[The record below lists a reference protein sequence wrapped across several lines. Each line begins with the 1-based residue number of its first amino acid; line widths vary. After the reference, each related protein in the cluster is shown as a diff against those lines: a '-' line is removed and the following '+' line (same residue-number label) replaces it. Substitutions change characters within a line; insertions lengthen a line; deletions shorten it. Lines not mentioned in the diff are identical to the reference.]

1 MNLEKIQSKDKRTLI
16 SCFVIIVRHTIPPSP
31 HTLLHSQGTV
41 HRCFSMATEASPP
54 RDQARVPCTRMSL
67 LHGCRGTCCTGVC
80 CTGVCCTAIGACCR
94 GLRHGCKSAQVVDY
108 RSLQH
113 ACRGLRH
120 NFTGLRH
127 NSKSPQ
133 AASPHCRQLHAAEA
147 QHIVITAASG
157 R

>member
-54 RDQARVPCTRMSL
+54 RDQARVPCTRRSL
-67 LHGCRGTCCTGVC
+67 LHGCRGTCWTGVC

-94 GLRHGCKSAQVVDY
+94 GLRHGCKSPYVVDY
-108 RSLQH
+108 RGLQH
-113 ACRGLRH
+113 GCRGLRRG
-120 NFTGLRH
+120 FTGLRRQ
-127 NSKSPQ
+127 SMSPQ
-133 AASPHCRQLHAAEA
+133 AASPHWRQLHAVDARR
-147 QHIVITAASG
+147 IVITATPG